1 MNYIVDND
9 AIHWITI
16 LRMLFAS
23 VGATCI
29 KDFQCW
35 LLHFPLKWWSLLWY
49 LAVLSIGVT
58 QLLGRVT
65 ITTIG
70 SITTIASGATSMA
83 TGFAFAIGLLT
94 KFTCKFCLV
103 GRCRCA
109 CEAKLEEDLGQFI
122 LYIQLWLS
130 RCAAN
135 AMRVTSDSESMS
147 RRNAAALK
155 KYRFS
160 KLLWKRFE
168 GAHTRMQ

>member
-122 LYIQLWLS
+122 LYIHAEYS
-130 RCAAN
+130 
-135 AMRVTSDSESMS
+135 
-147 RRNAAALK
+147 AALYK
-155 KYRFS
+155 IDRSRYLSFNKQDFQHFYLIHNAIETVPINPAS
-160 KLLWKRFE
+160 E
-168 GAHTRMQ
+168 IHI